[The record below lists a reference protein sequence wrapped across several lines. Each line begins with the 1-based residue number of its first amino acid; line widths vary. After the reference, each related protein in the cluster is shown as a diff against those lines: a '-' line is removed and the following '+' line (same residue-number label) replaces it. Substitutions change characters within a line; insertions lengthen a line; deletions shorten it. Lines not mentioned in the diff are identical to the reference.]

1 MKMKATKKRQLE
13 SKGWRVSNTADFL
26 ELTPEEAAIV
36 EIRAAL
42 STQLK
47 RRRTATMTQDQLAR
61 RIGSS
66 QSRIAMAEN
75 GAKSVSLDLLM
86 RALIATGAT
95 PQDIGKTIA
104 KV

>member
-1 MKMKATKKRQLE
+1 MDKAKRERLMR
-13 SKGWRVSNTADFL
+13 KGWRAGDASDFL
-26 ELTPEEAAIV
+26 QLSPEEAAIV

-42 STQLK
+42 SSQLK
-47 RRRTATMTQDQLAR
+47 HRRTAKMTQAELAQ

-66 QSRIAMAEN
+66 QPRVAMAEN

-95 PQDIGKTIA
+95 SLDIGRAIA
-104 KV
+104 GR

>member
-1 MKMKATKKRQLE
+1 MKDAKRKKLE
-13 SKGWRVSNTADFL
+13 SKGWRVSDAVEFL
-26 ELTPEEAAIV
+26 QLSPEEAAIV

-47 RRRTATMTQDQLAR
+47 RRRTATMTQAQLAQ

-66 QSRIAMAEN
+66 QSRVAMAEN
-75 GAKSVSLDLLM
+75 GAKSVSMDLLM

-95 PQDIGKTIA
+95 PQDIGKAIA

>member
-1 MKMKATKKRQLE
+1 MKEAKRRNLE
-13 SKGWRVSNTADFL
+13 GKGWRVGDAAKFL
-26 ELTPEEAAIV
+26 QLTPEEAAIV

-47 RRRTATMTQDQLAR
+47 RRRAATMTQGQLAKK
-61 RIGSS
+61 IGSS
-66 QSRIAMAEN
+66 QPRIALAEN

-95 PQDIGKTIA
+95 THDIGRAIA
-104 KV
+104 GRM

>member
-1 MKMKATKKRQLE
+1 MKESKRRKLE
-13 SKGWRVSNTADFL
+13 SRGWRVGDAVEFL
-26 ELTPEEAAIV
+26 QLTPEEAAIV

-47 RRRTATMTQDQLAR
+47 RRRVATMTQDQLAQ

-66 QSRIAMAEN
+66 QSRVAMAEN

-104 KV
+104 KVP